1 MRVHKNAVLAALPLL
16 IPLAAGGPA
25 LAAKVCDPRNRE
37 KDELWIRIGTVAP
50 TDTLWHE
57 TLKHL
62 RQDWERITGGLVC
75 VQIYPDGRLGDG
87 PEMVRQVRSN
97 RIQAV
102 GLSSVGLSRID
113 PSVSALQIPLLFES
127 YEELDYV
134 RDRLSGELERRMEK
148 KGFKLLHWADAG
160 WVYSFSKVPVKT
172 PQELRKLKLFTSA
185 GDPETERL
193 YKEFGFLVVPL
204 ALTDLITSLQTGM
217 VEAVNLPPLFAL
229 LSDIHRQAPYMLGL
243 KWTPLI
249 AGTVISVQAWESIP
263 EKFRPEMLAAARQA
277 GDLLRPQIRKMD
289 KEAIREMEIRGL
301 TAIELDEETRK
312 AWQAEA
318 LKAYPKLRGRYA
330 PSDLFDQALRL
341 SKEFRKSKAQPS
353 ALGD

>member
-1 MRVHKNAVLAALPLL
+1 MRVHKNAVLAALLL
-16 IPLAAGGPA
+16 SIPVAAGTTA
-25 LAAKVCDPRNRE
+25 LAAK
-37 KDELWIRIGTVAP
+37 KDELRIRIGTVAP
-50 TDTLWHE
+50 TDSLWHE

-62 RQDWERITGGLVC
+62 RQEWERITGGLVC
-75 VQIYPDGRLGDG
+75 VQIYPELGDG

-97 RIQAV
+97 RIQAA

-172 PQELRKLKLFTSA
+172 PQELRKLELFTSA

-217 VEAVNLPPLFAL
+217 IKAVNLPPLFAL
-229 LSDIHRQAPYMLGL
+229 LLGIHELAPNMLAL

-263 EKFRPEMLAAARQA
+263 EKFRPEMLAAAERA
-277 GDLLRPQIRKMD
+277 GERMRGKIRKMD
-289 KEAIREMEIRGL
+289 EDSIRQMKMRGL
-301 TAIELDEETRK
+301 TVIELDEETRK

-318 LKAYPKLRGRYA
+318 LKAYPSLRGRYA
-330 PSDLFDQALRL
+330 PSDLFDQAVRL
-341 SKEFRKSKAQPS
+341 SKEFRKSKAQPRTP
-353 ALGD
+353 GD

>member
-1 MRVHKNAVLAALPLL
+1 MAGTRSCCSMSLRRSGFFILLTSLLLVVTGAA
-16 IPLAAGGPA
+16 AAQT
-25 LAAKVCDPRNRE
+25 VR
-37 KDELWIRIGTVAP
+37 IRIGTVAP
-50 TDTLWHE
+50 EDSPWHE
-57 TLKHL
+57 TLKQL
-62 RQDWERITGGLVC
+62 RQDWQRISEGSVQ
-75 VQIYPDGRLGDG
+75 VQIYAGGVLGDG
-87 PEMVRQVRSN
+87 PEMVSQVLVD

-249 AGTVISVQAWESIP
+249 AGTVISLKSWERIP
-263 EKFRPEMLAAARQA
+263 ADLRPRMLEAARKA
-277 GDLLRPQIRKMD
+277 GDLLREEIRKMD
-289 KEAIREMEIRGL
+289 EDAVAEMEKRGL
-301 TAIELDEETRK
+301 RVITLRERELTQWLQE
-312 AWQAEA
+312 AEQ
-318 LKAYPKLRGRYA
+318 AYPQLRGRYA
-330 PSDLFDQALRL
+330 PADLFDEVLRL
-341 SKEFRKSKAQPS
+341 RNEFRSQN
-353 ALGD
+353 